1 MSRLA
6 TTGLALFALALGI
19 VLPSTAQA
27 NKIAAYPSPGV
38 RVASN
43 ETTISFV
50 GVKPSRLGPITV
62 RGSRSGI
69 VRGRFR
75 AHPGGNGVS
84 FIPNRDFQMQERV
97 VVTSKR
103 HRFHGTN
110 RRTYSFA
117 TGLLRPKGW
126 RKEPQVPKRGTT
138 PPQWTTYKTFPLKVP
153 KITMHVNQPGASEDE
168 VFLAPKTNGP
178 MIVDKDGELVYY
190 RPGLRTTDFR
200 VQRYMGKPVL
210 TWWRR
215 AQVGEHVESNYAIAN
230 SHYKVIRRLT
240 AGNGYTS
247 DPHEFTMTNHNTA
260 YVAGFRTVV
269 LDLRRYGG
277 LRRTPVMDAVAQE
290 IDVKTGLVLWEW
302 HSVGNVKVN
311 ETYMPIP
318 RKKITRP
325 FDYFHLNSIAM
336 DRDGNMLL
344 SARHTRALYKVNRKT
359 GKVMWRMG
367 GKRSDF
373 KLGKGMNFAYQ
384 HDLRLGPGRT
394 YTLFDNGSA
403 GGPLRDISPRSKGLI
418 FRANPK
424 TGKATLV
431 RSFERSEPLRAS
443 SQGNMQLLGNGNFF
457 VGWGSK
463 RYCTEFAPGGE
474 ILWDLEYSSQNVS
487 YRCYRSPWTG
497 APTSPIAVKSEP
509 EDAGSR
515 IWVSWNGDTQVTTWR
530 VLGGGDSGP
539 LGMVGEYPR
548 DGFETTMAVPSGL
561 TRFRLVGL
569 NAKGQVLGRSRINR
583 LGQLTR

>member
-1 MSRLA
+1 VSRLA
-6 TTGLALFALALGI
+6 TTGIALFVLALG
-19 VLPSTAQA
+19 VVVPSTAQA
-27 NKIAAYPSPGV
+27 KNIAAYPSPGV

-43 ETTISFV
+43 ETTISFA
-50 GVKPSRLGPITV
+50 GVKPSQLGPITV
-62 RGSRSGI
+62 RGSRSGLH
-69 VRGRFR
+69 RGRFR
-75 AHPGGNGVS
+75 AHPGGRGVS
-84 FIPNRDFQMQERV
+84 FIPRRDFMFRERV
-97 VVTSKR
+97 TVTSKR
-103 HRFHGTN
+103 HKFFGTGKH
-110 RRTYSFA
+110 RYSFA

-126 RKEPQVPKRGTT
+126 RTEPQVPKGGTP
-138 PPQWTTYKTFPLKVP
+138 PPQWTTYKSFPLKVP
-153 KITMHVNQPGASEDE
+153 RVTIHADQPGASQDD

-178 MIVDKDGELVYY
+178 MIVDENGDLVYY

-215 AQVGEHVESNYAIAN
+215 AQVGNHIESNYAIAN
-230 SHYKVIRRLT
+230 NHYKVIRRFT

-290 IDVKTGLVLWEW
+290 VDVRTGLVLWEW
-302 HSVGNVKVN
+302 HSVGNIKVN

-318 RKKITRP
+318 KKRITRP

-359 GKVMWRMG
+359 GRVMWRMG

-373 KLGKGMNFAYQ
+373 RLGKGMNFAYQ

-394 YTLFDNGSA
+394 YTIFDNGSA
-403 GGPLRDISPRSKGLI
+403 GGPLKDVAPRSKALM

-424 TGKATLV
+424 TGRATLV

-443 SQGNMQLLGNGNFF
+443 SQGNVQLLGNGNFF

-463 RYCTEFAPGGE
+463 KYCTEFAPDGE
-474 ILWDLEYSSQNVS
+474 IVWDLEYSARNVS
-487 YRCYRSPWTG
+487 YRCYRSPWLG
-497 APTSPIAVKSEP
+497 APTSPIAVKSEQGQ
-509 EDAGSR
+509 DGNR
-515 IWVSWNGDTQVTTWR
+515 VYVSWNGDTQVGTWR
-530 VLGGGDSGP
+530 VLGGGNAGQ
-539 LGMVGEYPR
+539 LGLVGEYQR
-548 DGFETTMAVPSGL
+548 QGFETAIDVPAGL

-569 NAKGQVLGRSRINR
+569 NPRGQVLGRSKINR
-583 LGQLTR
+583 LGKLTR